1 MLRKFNTFLDYIYVA
16 GYSYLE
22 TQNVVKKIWL
32 TKYKTSLIFLAT
44 AAFTGTEYHS
54 TIVPLANFRPLIIL
68 FSKMFEIF

>member
-54 TIVPLANFRPLIIL
+54 TIHSTFGKLWTTNYII
-68 FSKMFEIF
+68 FQNV